1 MAPLFLYLSILFF
14 SPFFIFLTHIV
25 VARTSTAL
33 RLKVQPLMTG
43 VIAVVITF
51 IGLALLT
58 WIGFLGRIPASS
70 GVGVAILYGML
81 TYGGLAFCYF
91 QVFAMTETARR
102 LRILYELYTRKET
115 SLSQLEAEYGASR
128 MLETRL
134 ARMVE
139 IGQLDYDGPRYTLR
153 RTLLLRVGQL
163 MSFWAKVLGFK
174 G

>member
-1 MAPLFLYLSILFF
+1 MNPLFVYLSLLFF
-14 SPFFIFLTHIV
+14 SPLFIFLTHMV
-25 VARTSTAL
+25 VARSSMAL
-33 RLKVQPLMTG
+33 RLKIQPLMTG
-43 VIAVVITF
+43 VFAVVITF
-51 IGLALLT
+51 AWVASLAWLS
-58 WIGFLGRIPASS
+58 FLGRIPAFS
-70 GVGVAILYGML
+70 GMGVAVLYGIL
-81 TYGGLAFCYF
+81 TYTGLAFCYF

-115 SLSQLEAEYGASR
+115 TLSQLDADYGASR

-139 IGQLDYDGPRYTLR
+139 IGQLGYDGQRYTLR

-174 G
+174 S

>member
-1 MAPLFLYLSILFF
+1 M
-14 SPFFIFLTHIV
+14 
-25 VARTSTAL
+25 
-33 RLKVQPLMTG
+33 
-43 VIAVVITF
+43 
-51 IGLALLT
+51 
-58 WIGFLGRIPASS
+58 
-70 GVGVAILYGML
+70 
-81 TYGGLAFCYF
+81 GLAFCYF

-102 LRILYELYTRKET
+102 LRILYELYTRKDT
-115 SLSQLEAEYGASR
+115 TLSQLDAEYGALR

-139 IGQLDYDGPRYTLR
+139 IGQLGYDGQRYTLR